1 MKRTIGVFNVPSG
14 SRWLVLWVLLV
25 CAWSARAQTCD
36 LGGNSAA
43 SGQTFPLV
51 GYNSTASVTMSTA
64 STFNNGGTVTFQ
76 NVQGLERS
84 VTTPAFLRATGNTVL
99 SYTFSPPVPANR
111 IALFI
116 FDIGIAS
123 TPTYTPSMTLAV
135 TGGASPSHFSLSTMS
150 AGGGA
155 PYDVFNYNPATGVI
169 SRGNP
174 SPTVRESGAV
184 VGNSSSLVSSLTL
197 TTSGLANGDLVGY
210 GLASIPTCVTTSKV
224 SYGATG
230 NFAFAHTNLSSPT
243 ASLTTTAV
251 NTPVT
256 SAPAYVSNPTLPVS
270 IAETLPASPQGWR
283 LATASCTDANSAIT
297 GNTGLLG
304 SRTGNTISLPAS
316 VLHPAANISCQM
328 TNSLLLAADDTQSTL
343 MDVPVNGTAS
353 IFANDTGTNVALVGL
368 NGAACT
374 AFPCVRNLAGGT
386 LSVSAAGDYGF
397 VPAAGFTGVVTVPYQ
412 ITDAAALTA
421 NANIIITVTP
431 APRLGLAKSSN
442 GPWAVQ
448 QSGALYT
455 LSVSNTGTAPT
466 SGVVTVRDS
475 LPAGISATA
484 GTYGGWNCAVSGQAV
499 SCTSSAPIAVGAVSA
514 IALPVTVG
522 AAAVPGVANSATVGG
537 GGDPANGGNAPE
549 PGSCSAGD
557 PRCAST
563 STAVAVQADLG
574 ITKSA
579 SPSGSYLPGQALNY
593 QIVVSNAGP
602 SDANGVTVT
611 DNVPA
616 NVAVSSWSCTP
627 VANCGASSS
636 GTGNAISLTGVNL
649 ASGQSI
655 TISVSGVVQ
664 LSATGD
670 IVNSAS
676 VTPPAGVGCSVLP
689 CAKTSTTTNTN
700 SGAPALRIQKS
711 ATPAAFAVGQPGTYS
726 ILVGNSGTSSTVGP
740 ISVNDTM
747 PAGVSI
753 NLPVTATGW
762 DCSASS
768 SSQLACTSNAVLL
781 PGSNAPVINAPVSV
795 ANGTSALVSN
805 SATVSGGGAS
815 CTTGCQST
823 VNTSV
828 NTPRLDV
835 VKTLSSPFV
844 VGVASQ
850 YVITATNN
858 GQAPTLAGTIT
869 DDIPAGLA
877 IGNLPAACTA
887 AGQTVTCQVPAGVAT
902 GGAVSFTIPVTP
914 QPSAI
919 GQSLVNTA
927 QADANTGDPG
937 CPAEAHCSGTTD
949 NPVTA
954 PQLSLTKQSSVGAFT
969 VGVPAQ
975 YVLTL
980 SNTGT
985 AATTEAAVVTD
996 TMPAGLTID
1005 TASLPAACTQSP
1017 AGSQTL
1023 VCTAAAGLA
1032 SGASTS
1038 FTIGVTAQNAVN
1050 GQSVSNQ
1057 ATATGG
1063 GDPLC
1068 AAGTAAAD
1076 LPARCKPQSTTAVD
1090 APQLTL
1096 AKTASSL
1103 SVGVPSSYTLT
1114 VTNTGTAPTNA
1125 PITVTDLV
1133 PSSMTLGTLPA
1144 GCTAAGQQ
1152 VNCVSAASLAAGSS
1166 ISFVLPVTPQ
1176 ASASPSVSNSAS
1188 VQGGGD
1194 PTCPTTDN
1202 CKVTNTTAVDAPSL
1216 QLSKTD
1222 NGPWVVGQAG
1232 AQYTLTVA
1240 NTNAS
1245 VGTVGPITVRDSMPA
1260 GITPAAGTYGNW
1272 VCTVSG
1278 QEVNCTSAAS
1288 IAGGANDAINL
1299 PVTVTAAAI
1308 GGATGDVTNH
1318 ASAAGGGDSYN
1329 GGVAPQPGA
1338 ACTDASHCT
1347 SKLTSVSTAAAL
1359 SIAKALTQVNGAA
1372 SPAGYQ
1378 AQPGDTL
1385 TYTITVTNSGGTPG
1399 QVTLTETVSAGTS
1412 YAGTAEGWSAGECTT
1427 AGTSCTQTVQVAAA
1441 SSAVVGFTVLV
1452 NTPLAQAAIS
1462 NAITSDLP
1470 GACGADC
1477 TVSTSA
1483 ASANV
1488 VVATQ
1493 PPVNVAVGSPVTVVS
1508 SCTNQGPAAA
1518 RNADCVVSGVPA
1530 DATNVST
1537 VCTVDGAPVTP
1548 PVANLASGAAISCTT
1563 TFTPASPGVVSIT
1576 TAGRSNSYD
1585 PDSSNNTASTGVNV
1599 SLTPPALALSK
1610 TSAGSVVGGES
1621 LSYTLTVT
1629 NSGQTDAAAGVLVY
1643 DQLPA
1648 GMVATAATGGV
1659 CTPLGSAGAL
1669 LSCAVGSPVPANGGT
1684 AAIVLTATAPDV
1696 EGNLTN
1702 YASVDPAGG
1711 TPAVP
1716 GPGCAGANCASATT
1730 AVSAQPGLVLR
1741 KTNNASSVTAGS
1753 TVTYTVSI
1761 SNPGSVAVSGLRWSD
1776 TPGSGLSDVAI
1787 TGQTGDDKGSD
1798 PGACTGLTCSAIS
1811 VAAGGQVSY
1820 TVRAKVNGAAGGT
1833 AANSAVLEGGRCTVD
1848 APCTA
1853 TDSDAIVSGEVI
1865 PVPLGSD
1872 AALVL
1877 LALLLVAAGWTQL
1890 PARAR
1895 RR

>member
-1 MKRTIGVFNVPSG
+1 
-14 SRWLVLWVLLV
+14 
-25 CAWSARAQTCD
+25 
-36 LGGNSAA
+36 
-43 SGQTFPLV
+43 
-51 GYNSTASVTMSTA
+51 
-64 STFNNGGTVTFQ
+64 
-76 NVQGLERS
+76 
-84 VTTPAFLRATGNTVL
+84 
-99 SYTFSPPVPANR
+99 
-111 IALFI
+111 
-116 FDIGIAS
+116 
-123 TPTYTPSMTLAV
+123 MTLAV
-135 TGGASPSHFSLSTMS
+135 TGGASPANFSGS
-150 AGGGA
+150 AVSQGA
-155 PYDVFNYNPATGVI
+155 TPLNPLTYTPATGVLAKT
-169 SRGNP
+169 NP
-174 SPTVRESGAV
+174 ASNVRESGAI
-184 VGNSSSLVSSLTL
+184 VGSSTNLVSTLTL
-197 TTSGLANGDLVGY
+197 STAGLSAGDTVGY
-210 GLASIPTCVTTSKV
+210 GLISIPTCVTTRKV
-224 SYGATG
+224 SLGGTG
-230 NFAFAHTNLSSPT
+230 TFTFANTNLSDAT
-243 ASLTTTAV
+243 NSLTTTAINV
-251 NTPVT
+251 PVT
-256 SAPAYVSNPTLPVS
+256 SATAFVSNPLAAVS
-270 IAETLPASPQGWR
+270 IAETLPASPPGWR
-283 LATASCTDANSAIT
+283 LAAASCTDANSAIT
-297 GNTGLLG
+297 GNTGTFG
-304 SRTGNTISLPAS
+304 TRTGDSISLPPG
-316 VLHPAANISCQM
+316 VLHPQANITCEM
-328 TNSLLLAADDTQSTL
+328 RNSLLLAVDDTQTTL
-343 MDVPVNGTAS
+343 MEVPVSSTAS
-353 IFANDTGTNVALVGL
+353 IFANDTGTNITLAGL
-368 NGAACT
+368 DGSACT
-374 AFPCVRNLAGGT
+374 SFPCVRNLANGT
-386 LSVSAAGDYGF
+386 LSVSATGNYTFSPASGF
-397 VPAAGFTGVVTVPYQ
+397 AGVVTVPYQ

-421 NANIIITVTP
+421 TANIIITVTP
-431 APRLGLAKSSN
+431 TPKLSLAKSSN

-448 QSGALYT
+448 QSGALYN
-455 LSVSNTGTAPT
+455 LSVSNNGTAAT
-466 SGVVTVRDS
+466 TGVVTVRDS
-475 LPAGISATA
+475 MPAGITAVA
-484 GTYGGWNCAVSGQAV
+484 GTYGGWSCAVSGQDV
-499 SCTSSAPIAVGAVSA
+499 TCTSSAPIAVAGVST
-514 IALPVTVG
+514 INLPVTVG
-522 AAAVPGVANSATVGG
+522 AAAVPSVANSATVGG
-537 GGDPANGGNAPE
+537 GGDPANGGTAPA
-549 PGSCSAGD
+549 PGSCAVGD
-557 PRCAST
+557 AHCSSNT
-563 STAVAVQADLG
+563 TAVSLQANLS
-574 ITKSA
+574 ITKTA
-579 SPSGSYLPGQALNY
+579 SPNGTYVPGQALNY

-602 SDANGVTVT
+602 SDANGASVT

-616 NVAVSSWSCTP
+616 NVTVSSWSCTP
-627 VANCGASSS
+627 VANCGSTSS

-689 CAKTSTTTNTN
+689 CDKTSSTTNTN

-726 ILVGNSGTSSTVGP
+726 ILVGNTGTSSTVGP
-740 ISVNDTM
+740 ITVNDTM

-768 SSQLACTSNAVLL
+768 ASQLACTTNAVLL

-795 ANGTSALVSN
+795 AAGAPALVSN
-805 SATVSGGGAS
+805 NATVSGGGAS

-869 DDIPAGLA
+869 DEIPAGLA
-877 IGNLPAACTA
+877 IGALPAACA
-887 AGQTVTCQVPAGVAT
+887 ATGQTVTCQVPAGIAT

-927 QADANTGDPG
+927 QADANTGDPS

-1005 TASLPAACTQSP
+1005 TASLPAACTQVP

-1023 VCTAAAGLA
+1023 VCTAPAGLA

-1038 FTIGVTAQNAVN
+1038 FTIGVTAQNALN

-1057 ATATGG
+1057 ATASGG

-1068 AAGTAAAD
+1068 AAGTATAD

-1096 AKTASSL
+1096 TKTAASL

-1152 VNCVSAASLAAGSS
+1152 VNCVSTASLAAGNS
-1166 ISFVLPVTPQ
+1166 ISYVLPVTPQ
-1176 ASASPSVSNSAS
+1176 ASAAPSVSNSAS

-1232 AQYTLTVA
+1232 AQYTLTVT

-1245 VGTVGPITVRDSMPA
+1245 VATVGPITVRDSMPA

-1278 QEVNCTSAAS
+1278 QDVSCTSAAS
-1288 IAGGANDAINL
+1288 IAGGSSDAINL
-1299 PVTVTAAAI
+1299 PVTVTAAAV

-1318 ASAAGGGDSYN
+1318 ASVGGGGDPYN

-1385 TYTITVTNSGGTPG
+1385 TYTITVTNSGGTLG
-1399 QVTLTETVSAGTS
+1399 QLTLTETVSAGTS
-1412 YAGTAEGWSAGECTT
+1412 YAGTAEGWSAGDCTT
-1427 AGTSCTQTVQVAAA
+1427 AGTSCTQAVQAPAA
-1441 SSAVVGFTVLV
+1441 SSAVVSFTVLV
-1452 NTPLAQAAIS
+1452 DTPLAQAAIS

-1470 GACGADC
+1470 GACGAGC
-1477 TVSTSA
+1477 TVSIPA

-1493 PPVNVAVGSPVTVVS
+1493 PPISVAVGSPVTVVS

-1585 PDSSNNTASTGVNV
+1585 PDSSSNTASTGVTV
-1599 SLTPPALALSK
+1599 SLTPPALALTK

-1669 LSCAVGSPVPANGGT
+1669 LSCTLGSPVAANGGT
-1684 AAIVLTATAPDV
+1684 AVIVLTATAPDV
-1696 EGNLTN
+1696 EANLTN

-1711 TPAVP
+1711 TPALP
-1716 GPGCAGANCASATT
+1716 GPGCTNCASATT
-1730 AVSAQPGLVLR
+1730 AVSAQPGLVLL

-1753 TVTYTVSI
+1753 VVTYTVTI
-1761 SNPGSVAVSGLRWSD
+1761 RNPGSQPVSGLSWSD
-1776 TPGSGLSDVAI
+1776 AGGSGLSDLAI
-1787 TGQTGDDKGSD
+1787 TGQSGDDRGSV
-1798 PGACTGLTCSAIS
+1798 PGSCTGLTCSGIT
-1811 VAAGGQVSY
+1811 VAAGGIVSY
-1820 TVRAKVNGAAGGT
+1820 TVSGKVSGT
-1833 AANSAVLEGGRCTVD
+1833 PGSTATNTASLVGGRCTVD
-1848 APCTA
+1848 APCTS
-1853 TDSDAIVSGEVI
+1853 TDSDAVVSGEVI
-1865 PVPLGSD
+1865 PVPLGSRS
-1872 AALVL
+1872 V
-1877 LALLLVAAGWTQL
+1877 LALLELLLMACALFQRHVQHK
-1890 PARAR
+1890 R
-1895 RR
+1895 R